1 MRDSPDQSVCPGYTD
16 SVMVGVGGGGGDA
29 AGTDCVAAEISE
41 KCIHFM
47 KRLFLWQ
54 SGLTRTSEVYVIGAE
69 AKTCMGWAE
78 DRARCECIASISCTD
93 ADADVLI
100 TLSKSQESIKLLAAC
115 IN

>member
-16 SVMVGVGGGGGDA
+16 SVMVGVGGGDA